1 MKPSFFSFK
10 ILLLFKYMVVLLS
23 FFSKRTSF
31 MEIDTHG
38 SVIPWSSSIGLYMLS
53 AGDDLE
59 ENFLQYS

>member
-1 MKPSFFSFK
+1 
-10 ILLLFKYMVVLLS
+10 
-23 FFSKRTSF
+23 